1 MALFAAYLVSNKKTK
16 QKDTDETIH
25 NEFSIQNDCVTNL
38 GTTEGGIDEE
48 SRTFNNSNHYELSA
62 LRHVQVN
69 VSQTNAIDDESNP
82 KGLQVENDGLSM
94 ENSTA
99 PAPAEH
105 ETSKLSRANRRPSLF
120 RRASLL
126 SLEHKRTLL
135 LARLASFVNG
145 ASFACHI
152 SLLPIQVTSLVDL
165 DGKAFHGCLNKL
177 PVKSR

>member
-1 MALFAAYLVSNKKTK
+1 MALFAAYLISNKKTK

-38 GTTEGGIDEE
+38 GTPEDGIDKEI
-48 SRTFNNSNHYELSA
+48 RTFNNSNHYELSA
-62 LRHVQVN
+62 LRPVQGN
-69 VSQTNAIDDESNP
+69 VSQTNVIDDESNP

-94 ENSTA
+94 VNSTA